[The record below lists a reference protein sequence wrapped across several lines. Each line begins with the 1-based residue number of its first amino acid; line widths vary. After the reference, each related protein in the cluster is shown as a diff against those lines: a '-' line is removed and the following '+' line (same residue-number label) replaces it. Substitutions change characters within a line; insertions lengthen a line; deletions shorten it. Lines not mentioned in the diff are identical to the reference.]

1 MIDPVE
7 FGKQMGALIRESA
20 DELKALIA
28 AQAKEIAEIREA
40 LAATESLDVG
50 EVVAQVLQTDGLKS
64 LVDLQA
70 AESVVNYF
78 TENPVQHGKDGTN
91 GADGKDGVGIKSIL
105 IDDVGRLVITKT
117 DDQRLDLGNI
127 VGKDGTDGSAGSNG
141 SDGADGIGLAS
152 AMIDREGELIL
163 TTTKGETVRLGKV
176 LGKDGEKGQDGRD
189 GTDLA
194 EVEFDYDGERGL
206 VIRGIRGE
214 IVKHLPIPLD
224 RGYWREGLKAE
235 KGDVYTED
243 GSAWIALKATDKKPS
258 VGNTEDW
265 RMFARRGRDGRQG
278 EPGKEYVPPA
288 PVKLVNSDG

>member
-1 MIDPVE
+1 MTDLVE
-7 FGKQMGALIRESA
+7 FGKQMGILIREAVEPLQSRIK
-20 DELKALIA
+20 ELEAALEA
-28 AQAKEIAEIREA
+28 SEKLEI
-40 LAATESLDVG
+40 S
-50 EVVAQVLQTDGLKS
+50 EVVAQVLGTDELKA

-91 GADGKDGVGIKSIL
+91 GADGVGIKSVA
-105 IDDVGRLVITKT
+105 IDDAGRLVVTKT
-117 DDQRLDLGNI
+117 DDHRFDLGTV
-127 VGKDGTDGSAGSNG
+127 VGKNGDPGSNG
-141 SDGADGIGLAS
+141 SDGKDGSDGIGMAS

-206 VIRGIRGE
+206 VIRGTRGE